1 MWLKVEGFK
10 ELLKFWRQ
18 ILDAPLI
25 VNDVVD
31 LKLRRNSG
39 GFVCKLDI
47 KKAYDHLCWVNWEFV
62 LEVMRI
68 MSFGHLS
75 WVNWEFVLEVTRRM
89 SFGQK

>member
-1 MWLKVEGFK
+1 M
-10 ELLKFWRQ
+10 
-18 ILDAPLI
+18 
-25 VNDVVD
+25 NDVVD

-75 WVNWEFVLEVTRRM
+75 LVNWEFVLEVTRRM
-89 SFGQK
+89 SFGQR